1 MILRALNMKPILTL
15 VKIPETED
23 SNCYGYN
30 KIHIYAFN
38 FDGKGGALVSHD
50 DEVGF
55 GSYYGQDLRNL
66 LCGSSADGTL
76 WYRPELGLNETKF
89 CFPAAP
95 GIQ

>member
-1 MILRALNMKPILTL
+1 MKPILTL
-15 VKIPETED
+15 VKNPETD
-23 SNCYGYN
+23 DCNYFGFD

-38 FDGKGGALVSHD
+38 FDGKGAALVSHD

-55 GSYYGQDLRNL
+55 DCYYGQDLMAL
-66 LCGSSADGTL
+66 LCGNAVDGTL
-76 WYRPELGLNETKF
+76 LYLPEPGLNETKF